1 MSIIIL
7 SSLLK
12 EANDYAELSGEFTS
26 NRHDFH
32 TGGLSNKKIKMY
44 EGKLGEKIF
53 KQYLMD
59 NNIQFIED
67 NSSYRE
73 ADNYDF
79 LIKEKRIDIKTRTKN
94 FHTRTLEMVEQVT
107 KRPKDIYISVK
118 LNEDKKSG
126 SILGW
131 FFKEDM
137 LEINRIEK
145 NGYLDNYVLFDH
157 ELRPINTLLAAIS
170 KI

>member
-1 MSIIIL
+1 MNISII
-7 SSLLK
+7 SSLIE
-12 EANDYAELSGEFTS
+12 EAYDYAELSGEFTS

-32 TGGLSNKKIKMY
+32 NGGINNKKFKMY

-53 KQYLMD
+53 KQYLID
-59 NNIQFIED
+59 NNTEFIED
-67 NSSYRE
+67 TSSFKE
-73 ADNYDF
+73 ADDYDF
-79 LIKEKRIDIKTRTKN
+79 LINNKKIDVKTRTKK
-94 FHTRTLEMVEQVT
+94 FHTRTLEIVEQVS
-107 KRPKDIYISVK
+107 KRPKDVYVSVR

-137 LEINRIEK
+137 LKINRIEK

-157 ELRPINTLLAAIS
+157 ELRPIDTLLAAIS